1 MAHIPV
7 KGSGGGYDILI
18 EPGLLQQGE
27 RLARDCDLAGRVVV
41 GTTEVIARTHGRALA
56 QQLPDAALVTMSD
69 GEKHK
74 SLETVAQLYSDLVA
88 AGLDRQGT
96 VLALGGG
103 VACDTFGFAASTYL
117 RGVRLVMAPTSLLA
131 MVDASVGGKTGV
143 DIAEGKNLVGTFAR
157 PAAVLIDTD
166 VLETLPEREWR
177 NGMAEVLKHGLLADA
192 QLLDPALHSRNN
204 APALVSRAVQVKV
217 DLVERD
223 PYEQNVRA
231 WLNLGHTFAHA
242 IELVSK
248 FCWSHGEAV
257 GVGLVAA
264 ARLSHSI
271 GLCSAALTDQVE
283 ACVARAGLPV
293 RLGGMDA
300 EAICAAMATD
310 KKRRAGRVRFVLLRA
325 LHDVTLVDDVPM
337 SAVVEVL
344 NGMQGEP
351 EQEERSC

>member
-1 MAHIPV
+1 MARIPV
-7 KGSGGGYDILI
+7 KGSGGGYDIVI
-18 EPGLLQQGE
+18 EAGLLQDGE
-27 RLARDCDLAGRVVV
+27 RLASDFGLAGRVAV
-41 GTTEVIARTHGRALA
+41 GSTDVIASLHGRALA
-56 QQLPDAALVTMSD
+56 QQLPDAVLVTMPD

-74 SLETVAQLYSDLVA
+74 SLETVSQLYSDFVA

-103 VACDTFGFAASTYL
+103 VACDTFGYAATTYL

-143 DIAEGKNLVGTFAR
+143 DIAEGKNLVGTFAQ
-157 PAAVLIDTD
+157 PAAVLIDSD
-166 VLETLPEREWR
+166 LLETLPEKEWR
-177 NGMAEVLKHGLLADA
+177 NGMAEILKHGLLADA
-192 QLLDPALHSRNN
+192 ELLDPALHSRNN
-204 APALVSRAVQVKV
+204 ALALVARAVQVKV
-217 DLVERD
+217 DLVQRD
-223 PYEQNVRA
+223 PFEKNVRA

-242 IELVSK
+242 IELVSD
-248 FCWSHGEAV
+248 FRWSHGEAV

-264 ARLSHSI
+264 ARLSHAI
-271 GLCSAALTDQVE
+271 GLCSAALADQVE
-283 ACVARAGLPV
+283 ASVAGAGLPV

-310 KKRRAGRVRFVLLRA
+310 KKRRGGRVRFVLLRA

-344 NGMQGEP
+344 NGMQKVPLREG
-351 EQEERSC
+351 RSC

>member
-1 MAHIPV
+1 MARIPV
-7 KGSGGGYDILI
+7 KGPGGGYDIVI
-18 EPGLLQQGE
+18 EPGLLQDGE
-27 RLARDCDLAGRVVV
+27 RLAGKFGLARRVAV
-41 GTTEVIARTHGRALA
+41 GTTDTIAGMHGHVLA
-56 QQLPDAALVTMSD
+56 RRLPDAVLVTMPD

-74 SLETVAQLYSDLVA
+74 SLATVSQLYSDFVA

-103 VACDTFGFAASTYL
+103 VACDTFGFAATTYL

-157 PAAVLIDTD
+157 PAAVLIDSE
-166 VLETLPEREWR
+166 VLETLPEGEWR

-192 QLLDPALHSRNN
+192 ELLDPALHSRNN
-204 APALVSRAVQVKV
+204 ALALVARAVQVKV
-217 DLVERD
+217 DLVQRD
-223 PYEQNVRA
+223 PFEQNVRA

-242 IELVSK
+242 IELVSD
-248 FCWSHGEAV
+248 FHWSHGEAV

-264 ARLSHSI
+264 ARLSHAI
-271 GLCSAALTDQVE
+271 GLCSLALADQVE
-283 ACVARAGLPV
+283 ACVAGAGLPV

-325 LHDVTLVDDVPM
+325 IHDVTLVDDVPM
-337 SAVVEVL
+337 AAVVEVL
-344 NGMQGEP
+344 NGMQGIPLREGRP
-351 EQEERSC
+351 C

>member
-1 MAHIPV
+1 MVRIPV
-7 KGSGGGYDILI
+7 KGPGGGYDIVI
-18 EPGLLQQGE
+18 EAGLLQDGE
-27 RLARDCDLAGRVVV
+27 RLASEFCLANRVAV
-41 GTTEVIARTHGRALA
+41 GTTDTIAGMHGHALTRR
-56 QQLPDAALVTMSD
+56 LPDAVLVTMPD

-74 SLETVAQLYSDLVA
+74 SLKTVSQMYSDFVA

-103 VACDTFGFAASTYL
+103 VACDTFGYAATTYL

-157 PAAVLIDTD
+157 PAAVLIDSD
-166 VLETLPEREWR
+166 VLETLPEGEWR

-192 QLLDPALHSRNN
+192 QLLDPALHNRNN
-204 APALVSRAVQVKV
+204 ALALVARAVQVKV
-217 DLVERD
+217 DLVQRD
-223 PYEQNVRA
+223 PFEQNVRA

-242 IELVSK
+242 IELVSD
-248 FCWSHGEAV
+248 FRWSHGEAV

-264 ARLSHSI
+264 ARLSHAI

-300 EAICAAMATD
+300 EAICTAMATD

-344 NGMQGEP
+344 NGMQEIP
-351 EQEERSC
+351 VREERPC